1 MTEVLFYTHVEDK
14 LHTACQLSAK
24 ALARRM
30 RVMIL
35 TADAALTDKVSRL
48 LWSVPS
54 IGFYPHCRAT
64 DKLAAVTP
72 IIVDH
77 VDEPLPHGQ
86 VLINLRNE
94 TPPGFSRFQR
104 LVEIVSLDDGDRS
117 AARERYRFYRD
128 RGYEITT
135 HRLGDPRDRT

>member
-1 MTEVLFYTHVEDK
+1 MTEVLFYTHVQDK
-14 LHTACQLSAK
+14 LQTACQLSAK
-24 ALARRM
+24 ALTRQM
-30 RVMIL
+30 RVLIL
-35 TADAALTDKVSRL
+35 TADSALTDKVSRL

-64 DKLAAVTP
+64 DKLAPVTP

-77 VDEPLPHGQ
+77 VAEPLPHDQ
-86 VLINLRNE
+86 VLINLRLE
-94 TPPGFSRFQR
+94 TPPMFSRFQR
-104 LVEIVSLDDGDRS
+104 LIEIVSLDEDDRA

-135 HRLGDPRDRT
+135 HQLGEPRG